1 MKYLLLGDENKTLF
15 IEDDEQQYSIKYD
28 PQTKQWYP
36 GGNELFNNR
45 VGFDN
50 SEPIDSPY
58 RYGNSS
64 SMRSIVEITH
74 EEANTFILGI
84 IDEKVVQKVLKQ
96 VKHIDESP
104 IYGHVVTM
112 I

>member
-1 MKYLLLGDENKTLF
+1 MKYLLLGDSYKTLF

-28 PQTKQWYP
+28 LKTKQWYP

-45 VGFDN
+45 VGFDS

-64 SMRSIVEITH
+64 CMRPIVEITH
-74 EEANTFILGI
+74 KEAEAFISEE
-84 IDEKVVQKVLKQ
+84 IDEVYINALL
-96 VKHIDESP
+96 IRS
-104 IYGHVVTM
+104 
-112 I
+112 